1 MAIFKPFKSY
11 LPKEEFV
18 EQIAAVPYDVL
29 STEEARELVKDN
41 SLSFLHIDKAE
52 IDLPTNISPYD
63 DLVYETAK
71 NNLNRLINE
80 GYYSKDNVNCYYIYS
95 LTMFNRTQ
103 TGIVGTASIDDYMNN
118 VIKKH
123 ELTRDDKLVDRIKH
137 VDICNAQTGPIFLTY
152 KSSEDLNKILKDYAL
167 NNESLYSFVAED
179 GIKHEIWRIS
189 DFEIVE
195 NISNLFNNIDS
206 LYIADGHHR
215 TASAVKVGLNRR
227 SQAKVTNLDAPYNYF
242 LSVVFPHDELLIMD
256 YNRLVSNVNLNDF
269 TQFLDMLSKSFEI
282 EKVNAHFKPE
292 KKGEIGMYHDKSWYK
307 LLVKSSCYTNNKVQ
321 DLDVSI
327 LQRLILVP
335 QFGIVDPKT
344 DKRLDFVGGIRGIEE
359 LVTKVDSGMAELAFA
374 LYPTS
379 IEEVMEISDEEKQMP
394 PKSTWF
400 EPKLRSGIFIN
411 SLDE

>member
-52 IDLPTNISPYD
+52 IDLPTSISPYD
-63 DLVYETAK
+63 ELVYETAK
-71 NNLNRLINE
+71 NNLNRLIND
-80 GYYSKDNVNCYYIYS
+80 GYYSKDNVNCYYIYR
-95 LTMFNRTQ
+95 LTMLNRTQ

-152 KSSEDLNKILKDYAL
+152 KSSEDLNKILKDNVL
-167 NNESLYSFVAED
+167 NNENIYSFVAED

-189 DFEIVE
+189 DSEIVE
-195 NISNLFNNIDS
+195 NISTLFNNIDS

-227 SQAKVTNLDAPYNYF
+227 NQVKEEKTDASYNYF

-269 TQFLDMLSKSFEI
+269 TQFLDMLTKSFEI
-282 EKVNAHFKPE
+282 EKVNANFKPE

-307 LLVKSSCYTNNKVQ
+307 LVVKKSCYTNNKVQ

-327 LQRLILVP
+327 LQRLILEP

>member
-11 LPKEEFV
+11 LPKADYV

-29 STEEARELVKDN
+29 NTEEARELVKDN

-80 GYYSKDNVNCYYIYS
+80 GYYSKDNVNCFYIYS

-103 TGIVGTASIDDYMNN
+103 TGIVGTASIDDYLNN

-152 KSSEDLNKILKDYAL
+152 KSNNDLNLIIKQYSS
-167 NNESLYSFVAED
+167 NNQSLYSYVAED

-189 DFEIVE
+189 DSEIVA
-195 NISNLFNNIDS
+195 NISNLFKNISS

-215 TASAVKVGLNRR
+215 TASAVKVGLKRR
-227 SQAKVTNLDAPYNYF
+227 SQAKATNLDASYNYF

-256 YNRLVSNVNLNDF
+256 YNRLVSNIDIKDIS
-269 TQFLDMLSKSFEI
+269 QFLNNISNSFEI
-282 EKVNAHFKPE
+282 EKVESNFKPE
-292 KKGEIGMYHDKSWYK
+292 RKGEIGMYHDKSWYK
-307 LLVKSSCYTNNKVQ
+307 LIVKESCITNNNVL

-327 LQRLILVP
+327 LQRLVLEP
-335 QFGIVDPKT
+335 QFGIIDPKT

-359 LVTKVDSGMAELAFA
+359 LVNKVDCGLADLAFA

-379 IEEVMEISDEEKQMP
+379 IEEVMAISDEEKQMP

-411 SLDE
+411 ALDE